1 MKLGRLLFGLA
12 AAAAIASCQDPIEVT
27 PSLDVTPATLSA
39 NAEGETLSFTVKANM
54 DWTASAEGLVLNP
67 SSGEGS
73 DKDVTVSVTV
83 PENTSTEAK
92 TYSITVSVKNT
103 ELSKTVTVSQAASE
117 QKPEP
122 EPEYE
127 IDGKQW
133 MVDVDGFPYLL
144 DFGIME
150 EGFLTIAL
158 PTMDNT
164 GFGLYMTGAYEIEKT
179 DNASGTVTFDAYD
192 WESDEFCDS
201 FDITYSELGETSVK
215 FSCGN
220 IFGHSDLYEASL
232 VKNPYDIEFDNGE
245 DGPEGEIPNGKYWFM
260 IPDLNKVMTPLA
272 EDEASGFLAVEDAA
286 DGASTAANAFTFTYK
301 PDWSYFVIQDSY
313 GRYLYQEINE
323 DETFS
328 RKISFS
334 DTIPGSNDENILF
347 YLWDVWDNGD
357 GTYDIYNEMTSD
369 SISYNEVEE
378 YFELFYPYY
387 DNSIH
392 VFPSLVPAE

>member
-1 MKLGRLLFGLA
+1 MKLRSLLFGLA
-12 AAAAIASCQDPIEVT
+12 ATVAIASCQDPIEVV
-27 PSLDVTPATLSA
+27 PSLEVTPETLSA
-39 NAEGETLSFTVKANM
+39 KAEGETLSFTVKSNM
-54 DWTASAEGLVLNP
+54 AWTASAEGLTLNP

-73 DKDVTVSVTV
+73 DNAVTVSVTV
-83 PENTSTEAK
+83 PENTATEAK
-92 TYSITVSVKNT
+92 TYTIAVSVDDT
-103 ELSKTVTVSQAASE
+103 DLSKTVTVNQTAAE
-117 QKPEP
+117 PEP

-127 IDGKQW
+127 LDGKQW
-133 MVDVDGFPYLL
+133 KVEVDGFATLL
-144 DFGIME
+144 DFGLLE
-150 EGFLTIAL
+150 EGFLAIAL
-158 PTMDNT
+158 PTMDYS
-164 GFGLYMTGAYEIEKT
+164 GFALHMVGSYEIVKT
-179 DNASGTVTFDAYD
+179 DNTSGTIAFEAYD
-192 WESDEFCDS
+192 WEYDEFYEGFNIS
-201 FDITYSELGETSVK
+201 YSELGETTVK
-215 FSCGN
+215 ISCEN
-220 IFGHSDLYEASL
+220 IFGYSDFYEASL
-232 VKNPYDIEFDNGE
+232 VENPYDIEFDNGE
-245 DGPEGEIPNGKYWFM
+245 DGPEGAIPNGKYWFM

-272 EDEASGFLAVEDAA
+272 EDETSGFLAVEDAA

-347 YLWDVWDNGD
+347 YLWAVWDNGD